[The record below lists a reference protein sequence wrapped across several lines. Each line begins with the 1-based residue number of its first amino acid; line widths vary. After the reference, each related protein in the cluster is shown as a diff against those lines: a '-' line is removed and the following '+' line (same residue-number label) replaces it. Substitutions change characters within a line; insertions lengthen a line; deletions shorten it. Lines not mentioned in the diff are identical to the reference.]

1 MKFILRDYISRSP
14 SQFGDHF
21 IDIAK
26 KKSTLLQY
34 PSFKAFTIFFTHLQM
49 IYYIFMLT
57 QYLSLTK
64 SLSRTYK
71 ILPRNFPLELQNNS
85 PRLVSLN
92 VSCTPK
98 GLIPPRLLIFLFQIS
113 LFFIQNI
120 SLIWYKTK

>member
-1 MKFILRDYISRSP
+1 MLFILGDYVSGSA

-26 KKSTLLQY
+26 QNSALLQH
-34 PSFKAFTIFFTHLQM
+34 PSFKAFTIFFTHLKM
-49 IYYIFMLT
+49 IYYIFVLT
-57 QYLSLTK
+57 KYLSLAK

-85 PRLVSLN
+85 PRLISLIVSY
-92 VSCTPK
+92 TPK
-98 GLIPPRLLIFLFQIS
+98 GLIPPRLLVFLFQIP
-113 LFFIQNI
+113 LLFIQNI